1 MNAQQKCKTV
11 QEKPISLRIPGE
23 LRKWLKHQAVEND
36 RSLNA
41 EILARLKAQH
51 QEMEVASAK

>member
-1 MNAQQKCKTV
+1 MTKTV
-11 QEKPISLRIPGE
+11 TKQQRPISLRIPEE

-41 EILARLKAQH
+41 EILARLADQKTGAATH
-51 QEMEVASAK
+51 VA